1 MKAVALRENKLINKV
16 AQFESNIL
24 FENDLGEGFTYAEI
38 LRLGERNSFVAARR
52 NLVFCLSENDF
63 GGLGGY
69 LALLVADAVPLM
81 IAASV
86 SSNQLQ
92 SLISIYRPKYVW
104 LPESRKEEITGAGCL
119 EVFAGY
125 CLLDINGEAIELNGA
140 LSLLMGT
147 SGSTGS
153 PKFVRLSH
161 KNVLSN
167 AQSIVKYLE
176 LDGTERPITTLPPNY
191 SYGLS
196 IIHSHI
202 LVGATIAVTKKT
214 FFDRSFW
221 DFFKDVKATS
231 LAGVPYHYEMLKKL
245 RFIKMELPNLKTL
258 TQAGGRMEPA
268 LAGEF
273 ANYCK
278 NTSKRMFVMY
288 GQTEA
293 TARMAYLLPEKVIE
307 KSSSIGAAIPG
318 GKFWLETE
326 EGSLISKS
334 NEIGELI
341 YQGPNVFMGYATGH
355 EDLLKGD
362 ERRGVLRTGDLASR
376 DSDGDYYIRGRLNRF
391 LKLFGNRV
399 NLMDIERL
407 LLDEGYVVACAGRDD
422 CLEVYLHD
430 SNESEAFK
438 VKKLVAEVIKTA
450 MSGVAIYG
458 IDTLPYND
466 AGKVQYKELCPET
479 ARLLA

>member
-1 MKAVALRENKLINKV
+1 VTAVEPRENRLINKL

-24 FENDLGEGFTYAEI
+24 FENDLGEETTYAEI
-38 LRLGERNSFVAARR
+38 LHLGKRKPLAAVRR
-52 NLVFCLSENDF
+52 KLVFCLSENDV
-63 GGLGGY
+63 GGIGGY

-92 SLISIYRPKYVW
+92 SLIDLYKPKYIW
-104 LPESRKEEITGAGCL
+104 LPEARKEEITVAVCL
-119 EVFAGY
+119 DVFAGY
-125 CLLDINGEAIELNGA
+125 CLLDINGEDIELNDS

-167 AQSIVKYLE
+167 AQSIAKYLE
-176 LDGTERPITTLPPNY
+176 LDATERPITTLPPNY

-196 IIHSHI
+196 IIHSHV
-202 LVGATIAVTKKT
+202 LVGATMAVTKKT
-214 FFDRSFW
+214 LFDRSFW
-221 DFFKDVKATS
+221 DFLKYVKATS
-231 LAGVPYHYEMLKKL
+231 LAGVPYHFEMLKKL
-245 RFIKMELPNLKTL
+245 RFTKMELPNLKTL
-258 TQAGGRMEPA
+258 TQAGGRMEPE
-268 LAGEF
+268 LAEEF
-273 ANYCK
+273 ANYCE
-278 NTSKRMFVMY
+278 NNAKRIFLMY

-293 TARMAYLLPEKVIE
+293 TARMSYLPAEKITE
-307 KSSSIGAAIPG
+307 KPASIGAAIPG

-326 EGSLISKS
+326 KGSLISKS

-341 YQGPNVFMGYATGH
+341 YEGPNVSMGYAYGH
-355 EDLLKGD
+355 DDLAKGD
-362 ERRGVLRTGDLASR
+362 ERQGILRTGDLAVR
-376 DSDGDYYIRGRLNRF
+376 DKDGDYYIKGRLKRF

-407 LLDEGYVVACAGRDD
+407 LLDEGYVVACAGQDD
-422 CLEVYLHD
+422 GLEVYLLG
-430 SNESEAFK
+430 SSESEALK
-438 VKKLVAEVIKTA
+438 IKKLIVESIKTA

-458 IDTLPYND
+458 IATFPYNES
-466 AGKVQYKELCPET
+466 GKVQYAELSPGI